1 MNKRVIQKTNP
12 RLSDLISLLKT
23 TSRENEA
30 NIWRDIADRLEGPAR
45 NYAEVNLSKISRYA
59 ANGDT
64 IIVPGKVLG
73 SGALETSVT
82 IAALNFSASASE
94 KIREAN
100 GACMSI
106 EELVSANPK
115 GSRVR
120 VLR

>member
-1 MNKRVIQKTNP
+1 MNAIASRKTNP
-12 RLSDLISLLKT
+12 RLANLISLLKS
-23 TSRENEA
+23 TSRENEV

-45 NYAEVNLSKISRYA
+45 NYAEVNLSKINRYA

-73 SGALETSVT
+73 SGMIELPVT
-82 IAALNFSASASE
+82 VAALNFSASASE

-100 GACMSI
+100 GECMSI
-106 EELVSANPK
+106 EELVSANPS

>member
-1 MNKRVIQKTNP
+1 MNKLVSRKTNP
-12 RLSDLISLLKT
+12 RLSGLISLLKS
-23 TSRENEA
+23 TSRENEV

-45 NYAEVNLSKISRYA
+45 NYAEVNLSKINRYA

-73 SGALETSVT
+73 SGMIEASVRV
-82 IAALNFSASASE
+82 AALNFSASASE

-100 GACMSI
+100 GECMSI
-106 EELVSANPK
+106 EELISANPS